1 MKEDLNIMRIVLVG
15 GGLFMAL
22 IVYSLWNLG
31 NDNSPEGLQT
41 EEYLKKNAAKLEA
54 ESLKATEI
62 DSTLL
67 IDERRQNI
75 LFIGDSMAEGL
86 QIPLAEYTQFNG
98 HKLTTIAK
106 TSTSIVAWV
115 GRDSLGRLRNTIQE
129 LKPSYVIL
137 SLGSNE
143 LFTKDL
149 ETYDKYLQN
158 IVNQLGNTKFVWIGP
173 PKWKEDNGLTNRIA
187 QKIGKN
193 RYFPS
198 EAVKMRRAGDGIH
211 PTYQGYFQWA
221 DSLCAWINQQSRHK
235 ILLNKPLKPEKKDST
250 IQKPTP

>member
-15 GGLFMAL
+15 GILFVGL
-22 IVYSLWNLG
+22 IGYSLWNLG
-31 NDNSPEGLQT
+31 NDNSPEELKT
-41 EEYLKKNAAKLEA
+41 EEYLKKNAARLEA
-54 ESLKATEI
+54 ESLKPTEI

-86 QIPLAEYTQFNG
+86 QTPLNEYAQFNG
-98 HKLTTIAK
+98 HRLTTLAK
-106 TSTSIVAWV
+106 TSASIVAWV
-115 GRDSLGRLRNTIQE
+115 GRDSVGRLRSAIQE
-129 LKPSYVIL
+129 IKPTYVIL

-158 IVNQLGNTKFVWIGP
+158 IVNQLGTTKFVWIGP
-173 PKWKEDNGLTNRIA
+173 PKWKNDNGLTATIA
-187 QKIGKN
+187 KKIGED

-198 EAVKMRRAGDGIH
+198 ETVKMPRAGDGIH

-235 ILLNKPLKPEKKDST
+235 IILRKPLKAEKKDT
-250 IQKPTP
+250 LTKKN